1 MPRERLRRAQH
12 TSECQMLDPR
22 SLGPHKLA
30 ALGALGACG
39 GMALV
44 FLVVVIFLRPFPRG
58 GMDGTSYALTL
69 MAIGGVLAGLVAVH
83 LAFARQLWHAPRAAT
98 NADVARTRSK
108 RKARS

>member
-1 MPRERLRRAQH
+1 M
-12 TSECQMLDPR
+12 
-22 SLGPHKLA
+22 A

-44 FLVVVIFLRPFPRG
+44 FLAVVIFLRPFPRG

-83 LAFARQLWHAPRAAT
+83 LAFAYQLWNSPRTAT
-98 NADVARTRSK
+98 DADVTRSRSK